1 MASQNPGGAPM
12 EDPRREEIAAL
23 AREMKARLSWYKEEG
38 IDLWKISPTPPIQAE
53 EGIELMPNQNES
65 RPYAPTEQ
73 SLLAAEAAEG
83 MLFPISSEAT
93 PTRTLPE
100 IREEIGDCRRC
111 KLCST
116 RKNIV
121 FGSGSPNAK
130 LMFVGEAPGADED
143 IQGQPFVGRAGQLL
157 TKMIQAMGL
166 SREEVYI
173 ANIIKCR
180 PPENR
185 NPQPDEIAACSPFLL
200 KQIESIRPKIICALG
215 TFSAQT
221 LLETQQKIS
230 ALRGKFHAYHGVKV
244 LPTFHPAY
252 LLRNPNEKKSVWED
266 LKKIME
272 EMKKG

>member
-1 MASQNPGGAPM
+1 M
-12 EDPRREEIAAL
+12 EGPRQEELAAI
-23 AREMKARLSWYKEEG
+23 AREMKARLSWYREEG
-38 IDLWKISPTPPIQAE
+38 IDAWKIPQTAPTKTDEETQA
-53 EGIELMPNQNES
+53 MPNRNES
-65 RPYAPTEQ
+65 RPYESMER
-73 SLLAAEAAEG
+73 SLAAAEAPG
-83 MLFPISSEAT
+83 GLFPIASEAT
-93 PTRTLPE
+93 PPRSLQE
-100 IREEIGDCRRC
+100 IRDEIGDCRRC

-121 FGSGSPNAK
+121 FGTGSPTAQ

-143 IQGQPFVGRAGQLL
+143 AQGQPFVGRAGQLL

-166 SREEVYI
+166 SREAVYI

-200 KQIESIRPKIICALG
+200 KQIESIRPKVICALG

-230 ALRGKFHAYHGVKV
+230 ALRGKFHDYHGVKL

-252 LLRNPNEKKSVWED
+252 LLRNPNEKKTVWED

-272 EMKKG
+272 ELKKG

>member
-1 MASQNPGGAPM
+1 
-12 EDPRREEIAAL
+12 
-23 AREMKARLSWYKEEG
+23 MKSRLSWYREEG
-38 IDLWKISPTPPIQAE
+38 IEYWKISPAAPARADERIQE
-53 EGIELMPNQNES
+53 MTDQKES
-65 RPYAPTEQ
+65 GSYAPTEQ
-73 SLLAAEAAEG
+73 TGFVAEAAE
-83 MLFPISSEAT
+83 LFPITSEAT
-93 PTRTLPE
+93 PPRTLAE

-111 KLCST
+111 KLCAT

-121 FGSGSPNAK
+121 FGSGSPNAR

-185 NPQPDEIAACSPFLL
+185 NPQPDEIAACSPFLI
-200 KQIESIRPKIICALG
+200 KQVETIRPKVICALG

-230 ALRGKFHAYHGVKV
+230 ALRGKFHDYHGVKV

-272 EMKKG
+272 ELKKEGGQGTGDGGR

>member
-1 MASQNPGGAPM
+1 M
-12 EDPRREEIAAL
+12 EDPRRDEIAAI
-23 AREMKARLSWYKEEG
+23 AREMKARLSWYREEG
-38 IDLWKISPTPPIQAE
+38 VDSWKIAPPAPIKESERIQKMPKQKE
-53 EGIELMPNQNES
+53 PKPYEPIEPP
-65 RPYAPTEQ
+65 RF
-73 SLLAAEAAEG
+73 AAEAPGGPLSAPAG
-83 MLFPISSEAT
+83 STAP
-93 PTRTLPE
+93 RTLAE
-100 IREEIGDCRRC
+100 IRDEIGDCRRC

-121 FGSGSPNAK
+121 FGTGSPTAA

-143 IQGQPFVGRAGQLL
+143 AQGQPFVGRAGQLL
-157 TKMIQAMGL
+157 TKMINAMGL

-185 NPQPDEIAACSPFLL
+185 NPQPEEIASCKPFLE
-200 KQIESIRPKIICALG
+200 KQIEAIRPKVICALG

-230 ALRGKFHAYHGVKV
+230 ALRGKFHEYHGVKV

-266 LKKIME
+266 LQKIME
-272 EMKKG
+272 ELKKG

>member
-1 MASQNPGGAPM
+1 M
-12 EDPRREEIAAL
+12 EDPRRKEIAAI
-23 AREMKARLSWYKEEG
+23 AREIKARLSWYREEG
-38 IDLWKISPTPPIQAE
+38 IDAWTLSTPAIGE
-53 EGIELMPNQNES
+53 NERILEMPKQNES
-65 RPYAPTEQ
+65 RPYEPIEQ
-73 SLLAAEAAEG
+73 PLFAAETPATRLPTLSEG
-83 MLFPISSEAT
+83 T
-93 PTRTLPE
+93 PPRSLQE
-100 IREEIGDCRRC
+100 VREEIGDCRRC
-111 KLCST
+111 KLCAT

-121 FGSGSPNAK
+121 FGTGNPKAS

-200 KQIESIRPKIICALG
+200 KQIESIRPKVICALG

-230 ALRGKFHAYHGVKV
+230 ALRGKFHDYHGVKV

-272 EMKKG
+272 ELKKTATGGG

>member
-1 MASQNPGGAPM
+1 M
-12 EDPRREEIAAL
+12 EDPRRKELAAI
-23 AREMKARLSWYKEEG
+23 AREMKGRLSWYRQEG
-38 IDLWKISPTPPIQAE
+38 IDTWRRSAATPMSAE
-53 EGIELMPNQNES
+53 EGTPRMPNQNEP
-65 RPYAPTEQ
+65 RPYESTEQ
-73 SLLAAEAAEG
+73 SLLAADAPSV
-83 MLFPISSEAT
+83 LFPIASETT
-93 PTRTLPE
+93 PIGTLPA
-100 IREEIGDCRRC
+100 IRDEIGDCRRC

-121 FGSGSPNAK
+121 FGTGSPTAQ

-143 IQGQPFVGRAGQLL
+143 AQGEPFVGRAGQLL

-200 KQIESIRPKIICALG
+200 KQIEAIRPKVICALG

-230 ALRGKFHAYHGVKV
+230 ALRGKFHDYHGVKL

-252 LLRNPNEKKSVWED
+252 LLRNPNEKKTVWED

-272 EMKKG
+272 ELKKTGNGGGQK

>member
-1 MASQNPGGAPM
+1 M
-12 EDPRREEIAAL
+12 EDPRREELAAI
-23 AREMKARLSWYKEEG
+23 AREMKARLSWYRQEG
-38 IDLWKISPTPPIQAE
+38 IDAWNISPAPTIKVD
-53 EGIELMPNQNES
+53 EGTQRMPNQNKS
-65 RPYAPTEQ
+65 KPYEPAEQ
-73 SLLAAEAAEG
+73 SPLAAEAPSAI
-83 MLFPISSEAT
+83 FPIASEAT
-93 PTRTLPE
+93 PVRTLSE
-100 IREEIGDCRRC
+100 VRDEIGDCRRC

-121 FGSGSPNAK
+121 FGTGSPHAA

-143 IQGQPFVGRAGQLL
+143 AQGQPFVGRAGQLL
-157 TKMIQAMGL
+157 TKMIEAMGL
-166 SREEVYI
+166 SRETVYI

-200 KQIESIRPKIICALG
+200 KQIEAIRPKVICALG

-230 ALRGKFHAYHGVKV
+230 ALRGKFHDYHGVKL

-252 LLRNPNEKKSVWED
+252 LLRNPNEKKTVWED

-272 EMKKG
+272 ELKKG

>member
-1 MASQNPGGAPM
+1 M
-12 EDPRREEIAAL
+12 EDPRREELAAI
-23 AREMKARLSWYKEEG
+23 AREMKARLSWYRQEG
-38 IDLWKISPTPPIQAE
+38 IDAWNISPAPTIKVD
-53 EGIELMPNQNES
+53 EGTQRMPNQNKS
-65 RPYAPTEQ
+65 KPYEPAEQ
-73 SLLAAEAAEG
+73 SLLAAEAPSA
-83 MLFPISSEAT
+83 LFPIASKAT
-93 PTRTLPE
+93 PTRTLQE
-100 IREEIGDCRRC
+100 VRDEIGDCRRC

-121 FGSGSPNAK
+121 FGTGSPHAA

-143 IQGQPFVGRAGQLL
+143 AQGQPFVGRAGQLL
-157 TKMIQAMGL
+157 TKMIEAMGL
-166 SREEVYI
+166 SRETVYI

-200 KQIESIRPKIICALG
+200 KQIEAIRPKVICALG

-230 ALRGKFHAYHGVKV
+230 ALRGKFHDYHGVKL

-252 LLRNPNEKKSVWED
+252 LLRNPNEKKTVWED

-272 EMKKG
+272 ELKKG

>member
-1 MASQNPGGAPM
+1 M
-12 EDPRREEIAAL
+12 EDLRREELAAI
-23 AREMKARLSWYKEEG
+23 AREMKARLCWYREEG
-38 IDLWKISPTPPIQAE
+38 IDAWKIAQTVSMRTDEGTPV
-53 EGIELMPNQNES
+53 MPNQKKS
-65 RPYAPTEQ
+65 KPYEPIER
-73 SLLAAEAAEG
+73 SPVAAEAPSG
-83 MLFPISSEAT
+83 LFPITSEAA
-93 PTRTLPE
+93 PTRTLQE
-100 IREEIGDCRRC
+100 IRDEIGDCRRC

-121 FGSGSPNAK
+121 FGTGSPTAQ

-143 IQGQPFVGRAGQLL
+143 AQGQPFVGRAGQLL

-166 SREEVYI
+166 SREAVYI

-200 KQIESIRPKIICALG
+200 KQIESIRPRIICALG

-230 ALRGKFHAYHGVKV
+230 ALRGKFHDYHGVKV

-272 EMKKG
+272 ELKKG

>member
-1 MASQNPGGAPM
+1 M
-12 EDPRREEIAAL
+12 EDSRRKEIAAI
-23 AREMKARLSWYKEEG
+23 AREMKGRLSWYREEG
-38 IDLWKISPTPPIQAE
+38 IDLWKVAPAPPLKEEERIQA
-53 EGIELMPNQNES
+53 MPDQKKSKSYE
-65 RPYAPTEQ
+65 PTEPA
-73 SLLAAEAAEG
+73 SFAAEAAE
-83 MLFPISSEAT
+83 LFPIASAAT
-93 PTRTLPE
+93 PPRTLSE
-100 IREEIGDCRRC
+100 IRDEIGDCRRC

-121 FGSGSPNAK
+121 FGSGSPTAQ

-143 IQGQPFVGRAGQLL
+143 VQGQPFVGRAGQLL

-185 NPQPDEIAACSPFLL
+185 NPQPDEIAACSPFLI
-200 KQIESIRPKIICALG
+200 KQVETIRPKVICALG

-230 ALRGKFHAYHGVKV
+230 ALRGKFHDYHGVKL

-252 LLRNPNEKKSVWED
+252 LLRNPNEKKTVWED

-272 EMKKG
+272 ELKKDGGQGSSGTGDR

>member
-1 MASQNPGGAPM
+1 M
-12 EDPRREEIAAL
+12 EDPRREEIAAI
-23 AREMKARLSWYKEEG
+23 AREMKARLSWYREEG
-38 IDLWKISPTPPIQAE
+38 IDLWKISPIPPMRAE
-53 EGIELMPNQNES
+53 EGTQVMPNQNES
-65 RPYAPTEQ
+65 RPYEPSEQ
-73 SLLAAEAAEG
+73 SLLAASEG
-83 MLFPISSEAT
+83 MLFPITSETT
-93 PTRTLPE
+93 PPRTLQE
-100 IREEIGDCRRC
+100 IRDEIGDCRRC

-121 FGSGSPNAK
+121 FGTGSPNAA

-143 IQGQPFVGRAGQLL
+143 TQGQPFVGRAGQLL

-185 NPQPDEIAACSPFLL
+185 NPQPDEIASCRPFLL
-200 KQIESIRPKIICALG
+200 KQIEAIRPKIICALG

-230 ALRGKFHAYHGVKV
+230 ALRGKFHDYHGVKV

-272 EMKKG
+272 ELKKG

>member
-1 MASQNPGGAPM
+1 
-12 EDPRREEIAAL
+12 
-23 AREMKARLSWYKEEG
+23 MKARLSWYREEG
-38 IDLWKISPTPPIQAE
+38 IDTWKLSQTAPMKEDERIE
-53 EGIELMPNQNES
+53 EMPKRS
-65 RPYAPTEQ
+65 KPYEY
-73 SLLAAEAAEG
+73 EAADSSP
-83 MLFPISSEAT
+83 FASEAPSRLFAIASDAT
-93 PTRTLPE
+93 PRRTLPE
-100 IREEIGDCRRC
+100 LREEIGDCQRC

-121 FGSGSPNAK
+121 FGTGSPNAE

-143 IQGQPFVGRAGQLL
+143 AQGEPFVGRAGQLL
-157 TKMIQAMGL
+157 TKMIQAMGF

-200 KQIESIRPKIICALG
+200 KQIESIRPKVICALG

-230 ALRGKFHAYHGVKV
+230 ALRGKFHDYHGVKL

-252 LLRNPNEKKSVWED
+252 LLRNPNEKKTVWED

-272 EMKKG
+272 ALKKPGVGG

>member
-1 MASQNPGGAPM
+1 
-12 EDPRREEIAAL
+12 
-23 AREMKARLSWYKEEG
+23 
-38 IDLWKISPTPPIQAE
+38 
-53 EGIELMPNQNES
+53 MPNQNDA
-65 RPYAPTEQ
+65 RPHEPTES
-73 SLLAAEAAEG
+73 SLFAAEAAEG
-83 MLFPISSEAT
+83 MLFPIPSDAA
-93 PTRTLPE
+93 PAKTLRE
-100 IREEIGDCRRC
+100 IREEIGDCGRC

-121 FGSGSPNAK
+121 FGTGNPNAT

-143 IQGQPFVGRAGQLL
+143 IQGEPFVGRAGQLL
-157 TKMIQAMGL
+157 TKMIQAMGF
-166 SREEVYI
+166 SRGEVYI

-200 KQIESIRPKIICALG
+200 KQIETIRPKVICALG

-230 ALRGKFHAYHGVKV
+230 ALRGKFHDYHGVKL

-252 LLRNPNEKKSVWED
+252 LLRNPNEKKTVWED

-272 EMKKG
+272 ELKK

>member
-1 MASQNPGGAPM
+1 M
-12 EDPRREEIAAL
+12 EDPRREEIAAI
-23 AREMKARLSWYKEEG
+23 ARDMKARLSWYRQEGIDAWKVSLAPPMKKEEG
-38 IDLWKISPTPPIQAE
+38 TQE
-53 EGIELMPNQNES
+53 MPNKNKPK
-65 RPYAPTEQ
+65 PYEPAEQ
-73 SLLAAEAAEG
+73 SLLAAEAPSA
-83 MLFPISSEAT
+83 LLPIASGVA
-93 PTRTLPE
+93 PAGTLSDV
-100 IREEIGDCRRC
+100 RDEIGDCRRC

-121 FGSGSPNAK
+121 FGTGSPNAP

-143 IQGQPFVGRAGQLL
+143 AQGEPFVGRAGQLL

-185 NPQPDEIAACSPFLL
+185 NPQPEEIAACSPFLL
-200 KQIESIRPKIICALG
+200 KQIEAIRPKVICALG

-221 LLETQQKIS
+221 LLATQQKIS
-230 ALRGKFHAYHGVKV
+230 ALRGKFHDYHGVKL

-252 LLRNPNEKKSVWED
+252 LLRNPNEKKTVWED

-272 EMKKG
+272 ELKKG